1 MSLALGLLSWHNDIL
16 SWYFSFRFSTHV
28 NYPSHRNCLS
38 NFILLSHIN
47 LNWGMD
53 KLSEPL
59 LCVELKQP
67 AHALTALTSMPTL
80 LAPPPP
86 PNKMAA
92 VSQMTFLNAF
102 SGYLCI
108 LIKISSTFVLNDLTD
123 KKICIGLGNCLVPM
137 IRRQDITWINVDPVH
152 WRIYAPLGWY
162 ELNHHWR

>member
-1 MSLALGLLSWHNDIL
+1 
-16 SWYFSFRFSTHV
+16 
-28 NYPSHRNCLS
+28 
-38 NFILLSHIN
+38 
-47 LNWGMD
+47 MD

-67 AHALTALTSMPTL
+67 AHALTSMPTL
-80 LAPPPP
+80 LAPPPPPPPPP

-92 VSQMTFLNAF
+92 VSQMTFLDAF

-137 IRRQDITWINVDPVH
+137 IRRQDIT
-152 WRIYAPLGWY
+152 
-162 ELNHHWR
+162 